1 MVYIRD
7 EKKSIFSSI
16 RVHSIVLT
24 TIRHKLHNNVLLIK
38 NAALFWALRC
48 RKKIVWPGKNLL
60 LSIKINCTYF
70 YMPPQN
76 IKFMNENSI
85 PLRTEK
91 ERFSLS
97 GNSPKKYLLL
107 SRKKK
112 TGKNFKVVVVTA
124 NYYRALIYETS
135 WSTLSDRLEKRRN
148 LFQWLVRSYVVRRQH
163 HHYYYTSSLC
173 RLPKN
178 LPQPF

>member
-1 MVYIRD
+1 MQHFFGRYVVGKKLFD
-7 EKKSIFSSI
+7 LEKTYYFLSK
-16 RVHSIVLT
+16 LT
-24 TIRHKLHNNVLLIK
+24 AHIST
-38 NAALFWALRC
+38 C
-48 RKKIVWPGKNLL
+48 RRKISNSWMKIVFHYAQKKRGSLFLEILQKNICSCL
-60 LSIKINCTYF
+60 
-70 YMPPQN
+70 
-76 IKFMNENSI
+76 E
-85 PLRTEK
+85 
-91 ERFSLS
+91 
-97 GNSPKKYLLL
+97 
-107 SRKKK
+107 KK
-112 TGKNFKVVVVTA
+112 TGKNFKVVLVTA

>member
-1 MVYIRD
+1 
-7 EKKSIFSSI
+7 
-16 RVHSIVLT
+16 
-24 TIRHKLHNNVLLIK
+24 
-38 NAALFWALRC
+38 
-48 RKKIVWPGKNLL
+48 
-60 LSIKINCTYF
+60 
-70 YMPPQN
+70 MPPQN

-112 TGKNFKVVVVTA
+112 PGKNFKVVVVTA

-135 WSTLSDRLEKRRN
+135 
-148 LFQWLVRSYVVRRQH
+148 
-163 HHYYYTSSLC
+163 
-173 RLPKN
+173 
-178 LPQPF
+178 